1 MSHYLIA
8 PANEN
13 EIRNIKKKGMI
24 PMEQKKSKKKILI
37 IVIFA
42 VLIGVIGALGAVIY
56 QLTNKQNQVQSQ
68 KRAVSEGL
76 VVEENRDRKAS
87 EARFTTDMNMIWTF
101 PSGSDTSNNAE
112 IGNSASNLY
121 ECYFEVYLDNE
132 EQTLLYSSP
141 VLPVGSRI
149 DKLKLNQVLPDGS
162 YEAICTYHILDDEDP
177 EQELGTVSFA
187 VSLIFMK

>member
-1 MSHYLIA
+1 
-8 PANEN
+8 
-13 EIRNIKKKGMI
+13 
-24 PMEQKKSKKKILI
+24 MEQKKSKKKILI